1 MRRKIP
7 STAALVSFESAARH
21 ESFTKAAE
29 ELSLTQSAICRQI
42 ATLEEF
48 LGVELFRR
56 SRRGVKLTEAGLSY
70 SRRVAVRLDAVERD
84 TLAVMGHQGGGAWC
98 RPSAPNGC
106 CRGSSVSSGCTR
118 RSRST

>member
-42 ATLEEF
+42 ATLEE
-48 LGVELFRR
+48 LHRVELFR
-56 SRRGVKLTEAGLSY
+56 
-70 SRRVAVRLDAVERD
+70 
-84 TLAVMGHQGGGAWC
+84 
-98 RPSAPNGC
+98 SA
-106 CRGSSVSSGCTR
+106 R
-118 RSRST
+118 

>member
-42 ATLEEF
+42 ATLEF

-56 SRRGVKLTEAGLSY
+56 SRRGSSSPRPGCPIAGGWRYAST
-70 SRRVAVRLDAVERD
+70 R
-84 TLAVMGHQGGGAWC
+84 W
-98 RPSAPNGC
+98 SATPW
-106 CRGSSVSSGCTR
+106 R
-118 RSRST
+118 

>member
-7 STAALVSFESAARH
+7 STAARAGRFESAARH

-56 SRRGVKLTEAGLSY
+56 SRRGSTSPRPGCPIAGGW
-70 SRRVAVRLDAVERD
+70 VRLDAVER
-84 TLAVMGHQGGGAWC
+84 T
-98 RPSAPNGC
+98 P
-106 CRGSSVSSGCTR
+106 R
-118 RSRST
+118 R